1 MPQTTAPLFFTKTIY
16 VMKKILFILMMLMP
30 MVAGAKEY
38 ELYCSIGDVSTGG
51 PFLEDSNVRFE
62 FEYRYLEGYFLR
74 VKVINK
80 TDRRITIEWENAM
93 ISGEQICFDTDNIYS
108 YNNPKPDEVVHANS
122 SAYKKIG
129 ERKSLDYRSILFE
142 DDFIKKHG
150 ESVCHL
156 IIPVKFPSGEI
167 IDYDF
172 YVCARFK

>member
-1 MPQTTAPLFFTKTIY
+1 
-16 VMKKILFILMMLMP
+16 MKKLILFALITLLP
-30 MVAGAKEY
+30 MVASAKEY

-62 FEYRYLEGYFLR
+62 FEYRYFEGYFLR

-80 TDRRITIEWENAM
+80 TDKRITIEWENAR

-129 ERKSLDYRSILFE
+129 ERKSPDYRPFIFNE
-142 DDFIKKHG
+142 DLIKKHG
-150 ESVCHL
+150 ESVRRL
-156 IIPVKFPSGEI
+156 IIPIKLPSGEI
-167 IDYDF
+167 VDYDF
-172 YVCARFK
+172 YVCLRYK